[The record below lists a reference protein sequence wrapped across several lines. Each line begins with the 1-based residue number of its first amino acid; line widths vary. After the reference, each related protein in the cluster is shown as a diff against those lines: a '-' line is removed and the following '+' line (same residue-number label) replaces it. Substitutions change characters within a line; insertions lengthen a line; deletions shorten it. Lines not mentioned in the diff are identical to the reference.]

1 MCWYGWSDAREGG
14 RVARNV
20 VSDVSRAVGAVG
32 AEGVYDQIV
41 TFSFCSAVNKG
52 TVCSAF
58 HNFS

>member
-52 TVCSAF
+52 TV
-58 HNFS
+58 